1 MPEPREAARIDSP
14 NSAARPVL
22 GAPLV
27 GMPPQVGSGP
37 DALIGMGQPAAIPQP
52 DAMAMADAMAAAQA
66 GLTIKARSQFQMASA
81 RFIHHKMALIGL
93 GTFVAILLFSTIG
106 PLFWHYNYA
115 QITNKFGTGPSAAH
129 PFGTD
134 TIGHDMFAQMMAAT
148 STSIETALVVAGIA
162 TALGTLVGAA
172 AGYYGKWADAILM
185 RFTDLILIV
194 PALVILLVLA
204 NTVSKAAGNWLWIAL
219 ILAAVFWTYLAR
231 LVRGVF
237 LSLREREFIEAEH
250 AIGASS
256 ARIILRHLIP
266 NAIGPIV
273 VNATL
278 TIANAI
284 LVEAALSFLGL
295 GIQPPQVSLGYLIA
309 QGEGD
314 ATVLPYLFYFPA
326 AFLIAIVL
334 AVNFIGD
341 GLRDALDPQ
350 QRVRA

>member
-1 MPEPREAARIDSP
+1 MLLSGT
-14 NSAARPVL
+14 
-22 GAPLV
+22 GA
-27 GMPPQVGSGP
+27 SF
-37 DALIGMGQPAAIPQP
+37 GQPASVPQP
-52 DAMAMADAMAAAQA
+52 DALAAADALAASHA
-66 GLTIKARSQFQMASA
+66 GLSIKARSQFQMAYA

-93 GTFVAILLFSTIG
+93 FGFVAILLFSTIG
-106 PLFWHYNYA
+106 PLFWQYSYA
-115 QITNKFGTGPSAAH
+115 QITSKFGTGPSLAH

-134 TIGHDMFAQMMAAT
+134 TIGHDMLAQVMAAT
-148 STSIETALVVAGIA
+148 STSIQTAMVVAAIA
-162 TALGTLVGAA
+162 TALGVLIGAA
-172 AGYYGKWADAILM
+172 AGYYGKWADTLLM

-194 PALVILLVLA
+194 PGLVILLVLA
-204 NTVSKAAGNWLWIAL
+204 NTVSKATGNWLWIAL
-219 ILAAVFWTYLAR
+219 ILAALFWTYLAR

-256 ARIILRHLIP
+256 ARIILRHMIP
-266 NAIGPIV
+266 NAIGPVI

-278 TIANAI
+278 TVANAI

-295 GIQPPQVSLGYLIA
+295 GIQPPQVSLGQLIA
-309 QGEGD
+309 SGEGD